1 MGKLDGKVA
10 MITGAGGE
18 HGIGRAIAT
27 RLAQEGADVV
37 VNDYTANPKE
47 STSLDRGTRPAWAGL
62 PDLVREIEGLGR
74 RALAVEA
81 DISETKQIHEMV
93 QQTLKTF
100 GQINILVNNAGSAA
114 GPDRVPFVEL
124 KEEVWDQ
131 VIRVNLKGTF
141 LCCKAV
147 VPVMIDQG
155 QGGKIIN
162 MSSVAGKYGFARY
175 AAYNASKFAIRGLT
189 QSLAKELGTHGI
201 HVHSLCPGMI
211 LTERWTDIAGALASE
226 GVTAEEYLE
235 EASKKEISNTPLGR
249 LATPFDVAQTA
260 ALLASSES
268 DFLTGLSVTIDGGV
282 NMD

>member
-37 VNDYTANPKE
+37 VNDYTANPRNT
-47 STSLDRGTRPAWAGL
+47 TSWAGL

-74 RALAVEA
+74 RALAIEA
-81 DISETKQIHEMV
+81 DISDTKQVHEMV

-100 GQINILVNNAGSAA
+100 GQINILVNNAGTAA

-162 MSSVAGKYGFARY
+162 MSSVSGKYGSPRF
-175 AAYNASKFAIRGLT
+175 AAYNASKFGIRGLT

-201 HVHSLCPGMI
+201 RVHALCPGMI
-211 LTERWTDIAGALASE
+211 LTERYADIAGALAPE
-226 GVTAEEYLE
+226 GVTAEEHLE
-235 EASKKEISNTPLGR
+235 EISKRKISETPLGR
-249 LATPFDVAQTA
+249 LATSFDVAQTA
-260 ALLASSES
+260 AYLASPES
-268 DFLTGLSVTIDGGV
+268 DCLTGLSVTIDGGEK
-282 NMD
+282 MD

>member
-93 QQTLKTF
+93 QQTLKK
-100 GQINILVNNAGSAA
+100 Q
-114 GPDRVPFVEL
+114 
-124 KEEVWDQ
+124 Q
-131 VIRVNLKGTF
+131 
-141 LCCKAV
+141 
-147 VPVMIDQG
+147 
-155 QGGKIIN
+155 
-162 MSSVAGKYGFARY
+162 
-175 AAYNASKFAIRGLT
+175 
-189 QSLAKELGTHGI
+189 
-201 HVHSLCPGMI
+201 
-211 LTERWTDIAGALASE
+211 
-226 GVTAEEYLE
+226 
-235 EASKKEISNTPLGR
+235 
-249 LATPFDVAQTA
+249 
-260 ALLASSES
+260 
-268 DFLTGLSVTIDGGV
+268 
-282 NMD
+282 

>member
-100 GQINILVNNAGSAA
+100 GQINILVNNAGGIIRRALL
-114 GPDRVPFVEL
+114 GDLDPEL
-124 KEEVWDQ
+124 IAQTLQLNFTSVA
-131 VIRVNLKGTF
+131 L
-141 LCCKAV
+141 LCQAL
-147 VPVMIDQG
+147 VPVMVE
-155 QGGKIIN
+155 QGGGMVIN
-162 MSSVAGKYGFARY
+162 ISSIAAHNGGAPTTPHYGPAKAAVSNLARTLTKEFGADNVQVNSVAP
-175 AAYNASKFAIRGLT
+175 
-189 QSLAKELGTHGI
+189 GI
-201 HVHSLCPGMI
+201 IDNRFHQDHTPADMFEKLV
-211 LTERWTDIAGALASE
+211 AG
-226 GVTAEEYLE
+226 V
-235 EASKKEISNTPLGR
+235 PLGR
-249 LATPFDVAQTA
+249 AGTNEDVAGA
-260 ALLASSES
+260 VAFLASPNADYISGEVIHVNG
-268 DFLTGLSVTIDGGV
+268 GLYFGQ
-282 NMD
+282 

>member
-201 HVHSLCPGMI
+201 HVHALCPGMI

-260 ALLASSES
+260 AFLTSSES